1 MKTVLILIMIHTIV
15 GGKTDEKKDE
25 KKDKKEDK
33 KAVVGS
39 ITCQNLDGGLAANPL
54 LQVWNPKPLSLVCW
68 DDDENGCENDDDGCL
83 LPKKCEEYKDSF
95 SYSTEGKEKGS
106 SILNKRQDVTNLI
119 QDQQDLCDIDEKKKK
134 IADGAK
140 KKLANLAI

>member
-95 SYSTEGKEKGS
+95 SYSTEGKASARSRSAAPPTWHGPCAPP
-106 SILNKRQDVTNLI
+106 RPRA
-119 QDQQDLCDIDEKKKK
+119 CFGDEPRHPSGVRSCT
-134 IADGAK
+134 ASGP
-140 KKLANLAI
+140 